1 MSNTATPVGAPR
13 GQWFGNPTEYELSRP
28 HYDPNSRNYF
38 ERVIVTSVEI
48 PHHLDPDSVDQETL
62 IFGEVSTLAGTAD
75 ALIGSVSGFDHEAAL
90 RSIGY
95 RLAPTGDLVQLVSEI
110 HASEGGDF
118 DGPLWED
125 EIQTTET
132 IRSAFERF
140 QIATAGPEAGAVDEA
155 VADLVVA
162 AIRAALVYGTPIAQ
176 LIRDKATA

>member
-13 GQWFGNPTEYELSRP
+13 GQWFGNPTEYELNRP

-38 ERVIVTSVEI
+38 ERVVVTSVEI

-95 RLAPTGDLVQLVSEI
+95 RLAPSGDLVQLVSDI
-110 HASEGGDF
+110 HGGGHS

-125 EIQTTET
+125 EIQITEA

-140 QIATAGPEAGAVDEA
+140 QIATAGPEASAVDEA

-176 LIRDKATA
+176 LIRDKAVA